1 MIRERR
7 RSPHRARA
15 LAATRD
21 GHSRGVMA
29 LALLLAA
36 ALALVPGL
44 ARPAESRASAEVSVA
59 EATLVDQDGATA
71 RFRTD
76 VIGDHVV
83 VVDFVYTTCTTVCPV
98 LSSVFARVQHRLGDR
113 LGNGVR
119 LVSVSLDPVRDVP
132 ARLKSYA
139 ARYGA
144 GPHWKW
150 LTGKQEDVEQVLKGL
165 GAYTPSFSAH
175 VPMILVGDGRS
186 GSWTRF
192 NGFPAEDRIVAKV
205 DELLA
210 SRAHTASL
218 AR

>member
-1 MIRERR
+1 MIRHIRLGR
-7 RSPHRARA
+7 AAARA
-15 LAATRD
+15 LAVLVAAATL
-21 GHSRGVMA
+21 
-29 LALLLAA
+29 LALL
-36 ALALVPGL
+36 PTL
-44 ARPAESRASAEVSVA
+44 ARPEESRASADVTLKD
-59 EATLVDQDGATA
+59 ATLVDQDGNAA

-76 VIGDHVV
+76 VIADQIV

-98 LSSVFARVQHRLGDR
+98 LSSVFARVQQRLGDR

-132 ARLKSYA
+132 SRVKAYA
-139 ARYGA
+139 ARHGA

-150 LTGKQEDVEQVLKGL
+150 LTGRQEDVEEVLKGL
-165 GAYTPSFSAH
+165 GAYTPNFSAH
-175 VPMILVGDGRS
+175 TPMVLVGDGRT

-210 SRAHTASL
+210 SRARTAAL